1 MPDRLRRL
9 RLTPQLREL
18 VRETTVRPKDLIYPI
33 FVREGIHEPE
43 PIESMPGQSRL
54 PLNAV
59 GNAACEAHDAGVG
72 ALLIFGL
79 PNHKDER
86 ASEAYNPNGIVQNA
100 IKAAKDSCPELVVM
114 TDVCIC
120 AYTPH
125 GHCGVVSVGSA
136 KHHGTSKY
144 SSPASSE
151 DHSSAGDVLNDE
163 TLPILAEMAVSHARA
178 GADIVGPSSM
188 MDQQVLAL
196 RQGLNLSGFTNTAI
210 MAYSAKFAS
219 GFYGP
224 FRDAAD
230 SSPSH
235 GDRSSYQHDPANS
248 RHAALE
254 LLADIDEGA
263 DILMVKPGLAYLDI
277 IKLAREISDLPIAA
291 YNVSGEYS
299 MVKAAAERGWL
310 DEKRIVLETMTA
322 FKRAGA
328 NLVITYHAK
337 DAAKWIQEQ

>member
-9 RLTPQLREL
+9 RRTPELREL
-18 VRETTVRPKDLIYPI
+18 FRETTVRPKDLIYPI
-33 FVREGIHEPE
+33 FVREGIHESE

-54 PLNAV
+54 PLSAV
-59 GNAACEAHDAGVG
+59 GNAACEAHEAGVG
-72 ALLIFGL
+72 AILIFGL
-79 PNHKDER
+79 TSKKDEE

-100 IKAAKDSCPELVVM
+100 IRAAKDSCPEIVVM
-114 TDVCIC
+114 TDVCVC
-120 AYTPH
+120 AYTTH
-125 GHCGVVSVGSA
+125 GHCGILRG
-136 KHHGTSKY
+136 
-144 SSPASSE
+144 E
-151 DHSSAGDVLNDE
+151 EILNDE

-188 MDQQVLAL
+188 MDHQVRAL
-196 RQGLNLSGFTNTAI
+196 RQGLDQNGFQNTAI

-219 GFYGP
+219 AYYGP

-230 SSPSH
+230 SSPSF
-235 GDRSSYQHDPANS
+235 GDRSSYQHDAANA
-248 RHAALE
+248 RHARMELE
-254 LLADIDEGA
+254 ADIEEGA

-277 IKLAREISDLPIAA
+277 VRLARETSDLPIAA

-328 NLVITYHAK
+328 NLIITYHAK
-337 DAAKWIQEQ
+337 DAAKWMSSD